1 MTISKK
7 QKTKRATGLDRRT
20 KEETAKEN
28 QMTAPEIP
36 DRSGTSDIPGLPLG
50 RNKLYMDRVIIT
62 VNSSVLPSLK

>member
-36 DRSGTSDIPGLPLG
+36 DRSGTSDIPVSLWGEI
-50 RNKLYMDRVIIT
+50 NYTWIE
-62 VNSSVLPSLK
+62 SSSQLTAVFSLL